1 MAIFLFLISVISNVS
16 KILNIS
22 DISYLSEILNIS
34 DISYLSVIS
43 NISEISNLSKISNDF
58 RMREHIMYMKVRK
71 GKKCYVLSLY

>member
-22 DISYLSEILNIS
+22 DISYLSEIMNIS
-34 DISYLSVIS
+34 DISYLSEIS
-43 NISEISNLSKISNDF
+43 NISEISNDF